1 MADGDEV
8 FVRRGETGEGFLVTS
23 SRLGESCLMGSS
35 SCVMAKT
42 G

>member
-8 FVRRGETGEGFLVTS
+8 FVFLVTS
-23 SRLGESCLMGSS
+23 LRLRESCLMGSS
-35 SCVMAKT
+35 SSIMAKT